1 MENDKKNKRVSRFR
15 LICIRAFAW
24 QPRKKKKTVKRTTK
38 ANQRKSCRDKNVNL
52 PNQKEQKK
60 PNNQIKSTT
69 RRAMN
74 RDVAVDNLSPVG
86 RKCSFFFVLSFVLIY
101 DRLSGSFR
109 DFNKSLAGDWCLH
122 LVHFVMS
129 SLIRFL
135 LVFTA
140 FFLLCDSISL
150 GFYRFDRVPLGS
162 IRFYW
167 IFMLV
172 TVFSLVLLVFYIYRF
187 DFEFY

>member
-1 MENDKKNKRVSRFR
+1 MATSQKEKNSETNNESKPTKVVSRQKCKSSKPKRTKKNQTIKS
-15 LICIRAFAW
+15 
-24 QPRKKKKTVKRTTK
+24 
-38 ANQRKSCRDKNVNL
+38 NQRRVVRWIATSPSIIYRPSAEN
-52 PNQKEQKK
+52 
-60 PNNQIKSTT
+60 
-69 RRAMN
+69 
-74 RDVAVDNLSPVG
+74 AV
-86 RKCSFFFVLSFVLIY
+86 FFFVLSFVLIY

>member
-1 MENDKKNKRVSRFR
+1 MSPPGPFR
-15 LICIRAFAW
+15 
-24 QPRKKKKTVKRTTK
+24 
-38 ANQRKSCRDKNVNL
+38 NV
-52 PNQKEQKK
+52 EF
-60 PNNQIKSTT
+60 
-69 RRAMN
+69 
-74 RDVAVDNLSPVG
+74 DPVFTG
-86 RKCSFFFVLSFVLIY
+86 
-101 DRLSGSFR
+101 
-109 DFNKSLAGDWCLH
+109 
-122 LVHFVMS
+122 
-129 SLIRFL
+129 
-135 LVFTA
+135 FTA